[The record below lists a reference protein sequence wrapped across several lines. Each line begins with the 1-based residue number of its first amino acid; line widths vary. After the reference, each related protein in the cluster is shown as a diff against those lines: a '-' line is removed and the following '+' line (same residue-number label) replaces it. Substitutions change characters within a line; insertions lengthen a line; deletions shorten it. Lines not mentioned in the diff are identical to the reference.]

1 MKLHGEGARLR
12 KLWRP
17 LVVKKYIAAHP
28 VRRLHIGGGWN
39 HVDGWLNVDKF
50 AANADTYLN
59 AYKPFPFPANTFDK
73 VFSEHMIE
81 HLEVDR
87 VRRFLQEVFRVLK
100 PGGVFRVTCP
110 DLELYANKYVQG
122 DDEFF
127 EKVAQCVEGKRKKN
141 PDLAWMVRGNGGAMM
156 TGIVKNFHKHKWM
169 YDFANLSAC
178 LQAVGFEKTVKQ
190 SFGKS
195 VDEELAAMDH
205 SEHAYET
212 LYIDAVKP
220 AN

>member
-17 LVVKKYIAAHP
+17 WVTKRYLESHP
-28 VRRLHIGGGWN
+28 VRRLHIGCGWN

-59 AYKPFPFPANTFDK
+59 AYKPFPFPSNTFDK
-73 VFSEHMIE
+73 AFTEHMIE
-81 HLEVDR
+81 HLEVEK
-87 VRRFLQEVFRVLK
+87 VRQFLQEVFRVLK

-127 EKVAQCVEGKRKKN
+127 GKVAQCVEGKRMKN
-141 PDLAWMVRGNGGAMM
+141 PDLAWMVRGNGGAFM
-156 TGIVKNFHKHKWM
+156 TGVVKNFHKHKWM
-169 YDFANLSAC
+169 YDFNNLSAC
-178 LQAVGFEKTVKQ
+178 LSDVGFENITKQ
-190 SFGKS
+190 KYGTSIDK
-195 VDEELAAMDH
+195 ELASMDH

-220 AN
+220 K

>member
-17 LVVKKYIAAHP
+17 WVTKRYLETHP
-28 VRRLHIGGGWN
+28 IKRLHIGCGWN

-59 AYKPFPFPANTFDK
+59 AYKLFPFPSNTFDK
-73 VFSEHMIE
+73 AFSEHMIE

-87 VRRFLQEVFRVLK
+87 VRQFLQEVFRVLK

-127 EKVAQCVEGKRKKN
+127 NKVAQCVESKRKKK
-141 PDLAWMVRGNGGAMM
+141 PDLAWMVRGNGGAFM
-156 TGIVKNFHKHKWM
+156 TGVVKNFHKHKWM
-169 YDFANLSAC
+169 YDFNNLSAC
-178 LQAVGFEKTVKQ
+178 LSDIGFEKVTKQ
-190 SFGKS
+190 KYGKS
-195 VDEELAAMDH
+195 VDDELAAMDH
-205 SEHAYET
+205 SEHAFET
-212 LYIDAVKP
+212 LYIDAVKHK
-220 AN
+220 